1 MNLRQLELFIS
12 LAKNPNISQVA
23 KENFLTQSAVS
34 VALKGL
40 EQDLGVQLF
49 DRLNRRL
56 ALNPHGRTFLRQLEP
71 AMFNLNEVLRTF
83 EGDNMTGT
91 LVVGASSTIAD
102 YILPQILFEF
112 EDRYPNVSIETVFT
126 NPHDIAEGLE
136 QGSIDIG
143 LIETDI
149 ESQDLEFTRL
159 CRDELFV
166 VSSDEDFAKA
176 GPYGIEELLQK
187 KWILREPGAGSRD
200 TFDHYMAAYLERL
213 RIAMEMHHTVSIKRV
228 LQNPDT
234 LSCLSPFAIQRE
246 LEHGELFR
254 VPLKDM
260 HLIRQFYAVMH
271 RDKYRTR
278 LMETFFHAVES
289 YLGTDGQLFSEE

>member
-23 KENFLTQSAVS
+23 KEHFLTQSAVS

-49 DRLNRRL
+49 DRLSRRL

-71 AMFNLNEVLRTF
+71 AMHNLGQVLRTF
-83 EGDNMTGT
+83 EGDNMTGV

-112 EDRYPNVSIETVFT
+112 EDRYPHATVETVFT
-126 NPHDIAEGLE
+126 NPHDIADGLE
-136 QGSIDIG
+136 DGTIDIG
-143 LIETDI
+143 LVETEIDNPVL
-149 ESQDLEFTRL
+149 ESTRL
-159 CRDELFV
+159 CQDELFV
-166 VSSDEDFAKA
+166 VSSDEIFAKK
-176 GPYGIEELLQK
+176 GPYHIEELLQK

-200 TFDHYMAAYLERL
+200 TFDAYLGSYMDRM
-213 RIAMEMHHTVSIKRV
+213 RITLQMHHTVSIKRV
-228 LQNPDT
+228 LQNSDT

-246 LEHGELFR
+246 LEYGELFR
-254 VPLKDM
+254 VHLKNIR
-260 HLIRQFYAVMH
+260 LIRHFHAVVH
-271 RDKYRTR
+271 KDKYRSK
-278 LMETFFHAVES
+278 LLNTFFHGVEA
-289 YLGTDGQLFSEE
+289 YLGTDRQIFHEE

>member
-71 AMFNLNEVLRTF
+71 AMHNLNEVLRTF
-83 EGDNMTGT
+83 EGDNMTGV

-112 EDRYPNVSIETVFT
+112 EDRYPNVTIETVFT
-126 NPHDIAEGLE
+126 NPHDIADGVLE
-136 QGSIDIG
+136 GSIDIG

-149 ESQDLEFTRL
+149 ATDDLELIRL

-166 VSSDEDFAKA
+166 VSSDESFAKA
-176 GPYGIEELLQK
+176 GPYRIEDILHK

-200 TFDHYMAAYLERL
+200 TFDHYMAEYIDKM
-213 RIAMEMHHTVSIKRV
+213 RIVMEMHHTVSIKKV

-254 VPLKDM
+254 VRLKDM
-260 HLIRQFYAVMH
+260 HLIRQFNAVTH

-278 LMETFFHAVES
+278 LMETFYHAVES
-289 YLGTDGQLFSEE
+289 YLGTDHQIFSDE

>member
-23 KENFLTQSAVS
+23 KEHFLTQSAVS

-40 EQDLGVQLF
+40 EQDLGVFLF

-71 AMFNLNEVLRTF
+71 AMSNLSEVLRTF
-83 EGDNMTGT
+83 EGDNMTGI
-91 LVVGASSTIAD
+91 LAVGASSTIAD

-112 EDRYPNVSIETVFT
+112 GERYPKVTIETVFT
-126 NPHDIAEGLE
+126 NPRDIAEGLE
-136 QGSIDIG
+136 QGTVDIG
-143 LIETDI
+143 LIETDFDNAAL
-149 ESQDLEFTRL
+149 ESTRL
-159 CRDELFV
+159 CRDELFI
-166 VSSDEDFAKA
+166 VSSDESFAKG
-176 GPYGIEELLQK
+176 GPYLMEDLLSK

-200 TFDHYMAAYLERL
+200 AFTQHMGSLMPRL
-213 RIAMEMHHTVSIKRV
+213 NITMELHHTVSIKRV

-246 LEHGELFR
+246 LELGELFR
-254 VPLKDM
+254 VPISDM
-260 HLIRQFYAVMH
+260 QFIRHFHAVLH
-271 RDKYRTR
+271 RDKYRTH
-278 LMETFFHAVES
+278 LLETFFHAVES
-289 YLGTDGQLFSEE
+289 YLRTDRQLFLEE

>member
-56 ALNPHGRTFLRQLEP
+56 ALNPHGRTFMRNLEP
-71 AMFNLNEVLRTF
+71 ALQNLNEVLRIF
-83 EGDNMTGT
+83 EGDNMNGE

-102 YILPQILFEF
+102 YILPQIMFEF
-112 EDRYPNVSIETVFT
+112 EDRYPNVTIKTVFT

-136 QGSIDIG
+136 QGDIDIG
-143 LIETDI
+143 LVETEI
-149 ESQDLEFTRL
+149 ESPDLEFIRL
-159 CRDELFV
+159 CKDELFV
-166 VSSDEDFAKA
+166 VSSDDDFAKE
-176 GPYGIEELLQK
+176 GPYSIEELLNK
-187 KWILREPGAGSRD
+187 KWVLREPGAGSRD
-200 TFDHYMAAYLERL
+200 TFTHYMGDYMKDL
-213 RIAMEMHHTVSIKRV
+213 RIVMEMHHTVSIKRV

-254 VPLKDM
+254 VPLRNM
-260 HLIRQFYAVMH
+260 QLIRHFYAVMH

-278 LMETFFHAVES
+278 LMETFYHAVES
-289 YLGTDGQLFSEE
+289 YLGTDRQIFSEE